1 MAFKTYKEI
10 QETKETKEP
19 KETLKKFQPAVCK
32 VGNIGKIEEIR
43 ESKAGNLILSFSLAV
58 RIPSSDGNWD
68 NAVTRWYEV
77 TVVGDRVIALN
88 DVLRVGNRVMVY
100 GLPSKDEWEDKHGTV
115 RTTYRI
121 LADAVGFEL
130 RFGLPR
136 QFVDI
141 TQIDQNVEEEVVS
154 NVSSEDK
161 GYEEEF

>member
-43 ESKAGNLILSFSLAV
+43 ESKADNLMLSFSLAV
-58 RIPSSDGNWD
+58 KIPPSDGNWD

-77 TVVGDRVIALN
+77 TVVGEQVIG
-88 DVLRVGNRVMVY
+88 LRDLLQIGNRVMVY
-100 GLPSKDEWEDKHGTV
+100 GLPSKDTWTDKHDV
-115 RTTYRI
+115 ERTTYRI

-130 RFGLPR
+130 RFGLPK
-136 QFVDI
+136 QFRTVPSLADVVNGVD
-141 TQIDQNVEEEVVS
+141 DEEP
-154 NVSSEDK
+154 
-161 GYEEEF
+161 F